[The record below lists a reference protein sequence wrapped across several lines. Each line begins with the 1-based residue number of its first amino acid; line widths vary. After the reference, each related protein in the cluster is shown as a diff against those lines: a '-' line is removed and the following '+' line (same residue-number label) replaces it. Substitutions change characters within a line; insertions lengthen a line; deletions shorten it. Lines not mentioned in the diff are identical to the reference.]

1 MPPCSSGSPAPRV
14 ILHATPSVAV
24 ATAIPAYSR
33 SYGTRALAQNELRAW
48 DAGVMRLVA
57 EAARAASVARAL
69 KRSELR
75 SERLETELELDGT
88 QAEEDACA
96 PQQKRLRDDA
106 EREGAARAQKNTA
119 LNREMAARKQKAA
132 VMTADHEAQRA
143 IEAAGAKQ
151 PRAAVEV
158 REAMWEG
165 AQMARDEYRLQIIRF
180 WDDLVASRMAE
191 CEAAEV
197 AEIPLLPWPI
207 DECMP
212 PPPFLPFRRPWL
224 RHRARLLSCN
234 AHRRRLSQSKTLRR
248 LRC

>member
-1 MPPCSSGSPAPRV
+1 M
-14 ILHATPSVAV
+14 HATPSVAV

-88 QAEEDACA
+88 QAEEDACIVA

-151 PRAAVEV
+151 PRAAVEA

-212 PPPFLPFRRPWL
+212 PPPFSP
-224 RHRARLLSCN
+224 LLISTRKSVAN
-234 AHRRRLSQSKTLRR
+234 IISTVKYRSTIIMAN
-248 LRC
+248 